1 MRGIYKSMEREMARK
16 AKFGM
21 DPIPPDPRIEVMYP
35 GMTASEKVKD
45 AVEVLRDTKWETL
58 NDQIRNNE
66 PPTEQ
71 EIEELVERKPYL
83 NIDNPDILGREIKQS
98 RMIKLMYS
106 KKGQPSFAEVQ
117 AAKDFLISDG
127 ITPMQ
132 KKELEAAADNYR
144 ESTGSWEGW
153 EEKRIAMIQ
162 AMVGE

>member
-1 MRGIYKSMEREMARK
+1 
-16 AKFGM
+16 
-21 DPIPPDPRIEVMYP
+21 
-35 GMTASEKVKD
+35 
-45 AVEVLRDTKWETL
+45 LRDTKWETL

>member
-1 MRGIYKSMEREMARK
+1 MEREMARK

-66 PPTEQ
+66 PPSAA
-71 EIEELVERKPYL
+71 EIEDLVERKPYL
-83 NIDNPDILGREIKQS
+83 NIDNPDILAREIKQS
-98 RMIKLMYS
+98 RMANLMYS

-117 AAKDFLISDG
+117 AAKNFVITDG
-127 ITPMQ
+127 ITPEN
-132 KKELEAAADNYR
+132 KKKLEQAADAWR
-144 ESTGSWEGW
+144 EEKGSWAGW
-153 EEKRIAMIQ
+153 EERRQAMIVE
-162 AMVGE
+162 MVEGNY